1 MIFVF
6 KNTLL
11 LSSYMRF
18 LIVAA
23 LIFLLGVGCAPS
35 SQKKIESDVT
45 SLNSIPS
52 DISAVVE
59 NNDNEILENI
69 EESQDLVVPPIDPDS
84 VWGYHATYKVFG
96 QFVDDRFYGYHAG
109 EDVEVL
115 PEFEGSDIEVR
126 AAAEGYIVYKN
137 WVGGYG
143 GVVIIEHEIAG
154 EIYRSLYGHLD
165 LDSVTQAVGEPL
177 QKGEVFALL
186 GDPYSTQTDG
196 ERQHLHFSVWKG
208 GAVQLAGYVTNENE
222 LEEWLDPQDFYNL

>member
-1 MIFVF
+1 M
-6 KNTLL
+6 
-11 LSSYMRF
+11 
-18 LIVAA
+18 
-23 LIFLLGVGCAPS
+23 
-35 SQKKIESDVT
+35 
-45 SLNSIPS
+45 
-52 DISAVVE
+52 
-59 NNDNEILENI
+59 
-69 EESQDLVVPPIDPDS
+69 PPIDPEAA
-84 VWGYHATYKVFG
+84 WGYHATLKVFG

-115 PEFEGSDIEVR
+115 PEFEGSDVEVR

-143 GVVIIEHEIAG
+143 GVVIIEHEISG

-165 LDSVTQAVGEPL
+165 LDSVTQDVGEPL

-208 GAVQLAGYVTNENE
+208 EAVQLAGYVGKSSE
-222 LEEWLDPQDFYNL
+222 LAKWLNPQDFYKL